1 MPSSNSKKAS
11 SKEVEKEIPVS
22 VPENFGPAMN
32 DFLQDLSTTF
42 PEYVFLWQ
50 QWMQPDA
57 NTEEL
62 FIYVAKVYPERFFD
76 ILYQNEEIFSL
87 GENEVETRFLPN
99 VDFRMLYHCKGITE
113 TTRQS
118 IWKYLQLILVT
129 VLKTVQNRVNFGD
142 TANIF
147 EGVDENALQDKLRET
162 MEGISSFF
170 KNMPDEPLNRGNS
183 DSTNTDAS
191 GNNACGNNACEGEAN
206 GDANSNANAGD
217 AFSSASM
224 PDADELHEHLR
235 GLFDGKIGSLAKEL
249 AEEIAKD
256 AESMFGSGAEIRT
269 TQDLLKRMVSNP
281 GKMMTLMK
289 SIGSKIQQ
297 KMKTGELSEE
307 DIMRE
312 ASEWMAKMKASGK
325 GGDFAE
331 MMKNMTKGMAG
342 GGGKATFNATAFA
355 QMEKKFAMKERM
367 QQKLEAKKLASTPD
381 PTRKIFHMDDST
393 EQEHSKPLT
402 DVELE
407 DLFSCKPKKTGK
419 AEKKKPVAQTAD
431 KPVAEKPAVAQEQ
444 KPQALKTTTAQKKKK

>member
-1 MPSSNSKKAS
+1 MPSSNTKKSKPS

-22 VPENFGPAMN
+22 VPENFAPAMN

-87 GENEVETRFLPN
+87 GENGIETRFLPN

-129 VLKTVQNRVNFGD
+129 VLKTVQNRVNFGE

-170 KNMPDEPLNRGNS
+170 KNMPDESLNTGNDGS
-183 DSTNTDAS
+183 NADADGSNGETDAS
-191 GNNACGNNACEGEAN
+191 GNHAN
-206 GDANSNANAGD
+206 GTSNDG
-217 AFSSASM
+217 SM
-224 PDADELHEHLR
+224 PNADELHEHLK

-312 ASEWMAKMKASGK
+312 ASEWMAKMKSSGK

-331 MMKNMTKGMAG
+331 MMKNMTKGMG
-342 GGGKATFNATAFA
+342 GMGGKATFNATAFA

-367 QQKLEAKKLASTPD
+367 QQKLEAKKLASTHD
-381 PTRKIFHMDDST
+381 PTRKVFHMDDSS

-407 DLFSCKPKKTGK
+407 DLFSCKPKKMGK
-419 AEKKKPVAQTAD
+419 AHAEKANTQVSAEKANTQVSADKKKPDLSTSQ
-431 KPVAEKPAVAQEQ
+431 KPAATAGQ
-444 KPQALKTTTAQKKKK
+444 KSGAQKKKK

>member
-1 MPSSNSKKAS
+1 MPSSNTKSKNSS
-11 SKEVEKEIPVS
+11 SKVKKEEDSPVS

-62 FIYVAKVYPERFFD
+62 FTYVAKVYPERFFD

-87 GENEVETRFLPN
+87 GENDIETRFLPN

-170 KNMPDEPLNRGNS
+170 KNMPDEPLNRGTDAS
-183 DSTNTDAS
+183 TDAS
-191 GNNACGNNACEGEAN
+191 GNAWG
-206 GDANSNANAGD
+206 GDANADTNANSGGYASAD
-217 AFSSASM
+217 TNANPSASM
-224 PDADELHEHLR
+224 PDADELHEHLK

-256 AESMFGSGAEIRT
+256 AETMFGSGAEIRT

-281 GKMMTLMK
+281 AKMMTLMK

-331 MMKNMTKGMAG
+331 MMKNMTKGMG
-342 GGGKATFNATAFA
+342 GMGGGKAAFNATAFA

-381 PTRKIFHMDDST
+381 PTRKVFHMDDST
-393 EQEHSKPLT
+393 EQQHSKPLT

-407 DLFSCKPKKTGK
+407 DLFSCKPKQTGK
-419 AEKKKPVAQTAD
+419 AEKKKTA
-431 KPVAEKPAVAQEQ
+431 VTAVAQEQ
-444 KPQALKTTTAQKKKK
+444 KPQALKSTSAQKKKK